1 MKKRKLPDWATGGLK
16 KVLKKILNS
25 SHLET
30 SMCGIVSAIARHNI
44 VPVLIEG
51 LRRLEYRG
59 YDSCGIAVLTHGAP
73 VPDNAH
79 PIFSRETIALAH
91 NGIIENH
98 EALRKALSAQ
108 VYTFVSQTDSEVIAR
123 LIHSLLPASS
133 LEHFSARLL
142 LARARRQYGDRCGR
156 SRSASLRDGGDPAA
170 IPNTRND
177 DVTQCKPLKNA
188 LADAVRAAVQQ
199 LRGAYAIAVFHSAE
213 P

>member
-59 YDSCGIAVLTHGAP
+59 YDSCGIAVLTDGAPSRVRSLARVEDLAAQVKKAGFASGIGLAHTRWATHGAP

-79 PIFSRETIALAH
+79 PIFSRET
-91 NGIIENH
+91 N
-98 EALRKALSAQ
+98 RKS
-108 VYTFVSQTDSEVIAR
+108 
-123 LIHSLLPASS
+123 
-133 LEHFSARLL
+133 
-142 LARARRQYGDRCGR
+142 
-156 SRSASLRDGGDPAA
+156 
-170 IPNTRND
+170 TR
-177 DVTQCKPLKNA
+177 
-188 LADAVRAAVQQ
+188 
-199 LRGAYAIAVFHSAE
+199 
-213 P
+213 

>member
-59 YDSCGIAVLTHGAP
+59 YDSRSIARVEDLAAQVEKAGFASGIGLAHTRWATHGAP

-108 VYTFVSQTDSEVIAR
+108 
-123 LIHSLLPASS
+123 
-133 LEHFSARLL
+133 
-142 LARARRQYGDRCGR
+142 G
-156 SRSASLRDGGDPAA
+156 
-170 IPNTRND
+170 
-177 DVTQCKPLKNA
+177 
-188 LADAVRAAVQQ
+188 
-199 LRGAYAIAVFHSAE
+199 
-213 P
+213 